1 MVVKPSN
8 SLLDKFNKIL
18 YFVANIGLDS
28 EDNEH
33 ERNVKM
39 NNLNWLFYSTIILFN
54 TIYFFIFF
62 FKSPLLIILN
72 IIIFSLYSLVI
83 VFSYYK
89 FYLLS
94 RCYNLIF
101 LIACIFFFSVIFG
114 KESNLML
121 MYIPILIQ
129 VFLVFNYKEKLFL
142 FIFVSIIY
150 FLFFFY
156 NFRADLIGQFTM
168 FHQYGMVI
176 HDSIIYYLLFFMT
189 LIMLFNYYENILID
203 KQVEYQEKYFS
214 RILNSLPVEIIV
226 MDEKFKY
233 RFINKEAIKD
243 DHMREWLIGKDDYDY
258 VKYRA
263 KNKSIADERFEFYRS
278 VSSNQEYG
286 HLEEV
291 IYTAQG
297 QKKYT
302 DKTLMYIDD
311 EDLGS
316 AMRYIGYSI
325 DSTSK
330 KEAEIMLK
338 QYMLKLEKSNEELK
352 QFAYITSHDLKSP
365 LRNINSLLQL
375 TKKRN
380 ENILDQD
387 SKDLIETC
395 IKSANYLYTVV
406 GDVLLY
412 TTSEAD
418 KSVYVKIDLND
429 IISEIIKNNTVFFK
443 EKKAEIILKKEFPQ
457 IFSHRTMMFNLFSN
471 LIQNG
476 IKYNKSEV
484 PKVTIDYTESEDYYY
499 FSVSDNGIGI
509 DEKYKDQIFIVFKRL
524 HNQSEYEGTGI
535 GLSICKQIVENLGG
549 SISFISKLGEGSTF
563 YFNLPKSKQLDSH

>member
-1 MVVKPSN
+1 
-8 SLLDKFNKIL
+8 
-18 YFVANIGLDS
+18 
-28 EDNEH
+28 
-33 ERNVKM
+33 
-39 NNLNWLFYSTIILFN
+39 
-54 TIYFFIFF
+54 
-62 FKSPLLIILN
+62 
-72 IIIFSLYSLVI
+72 
-83 VFSYYK
+83 
-89 FYLLS
+89 
-94 RCYNLIF
+94 
-101 LIACIFFFSVIFG
+101 
-114 KESNLML
+114 
-121 MYIPILIQ
+121 
-129 VFLVFNYKEKLFL
+129 
-142 FIFVSIIY
+142 
-150 FLFFFY
+150 
-156 NFRADLIGQFTM
+156 
-168 FHQYGMVI
+168 
-176 HDSIIYYLLFFMT
+176 MT